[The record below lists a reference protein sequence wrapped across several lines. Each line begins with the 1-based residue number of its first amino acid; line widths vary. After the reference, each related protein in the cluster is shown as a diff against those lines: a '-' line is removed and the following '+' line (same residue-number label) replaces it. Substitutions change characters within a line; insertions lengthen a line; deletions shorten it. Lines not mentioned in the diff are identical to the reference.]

1 VCVLLTQCIYV
12 FRMIPTIPFI
22 SMNNIN
28 WLDSTL
34 ETDFVLREVGTE
46 ILSIFCPNG
55 RPPSGLIPA

>member
-1 VCVLLTQCIYV
+1 
-12 FRMIPTIPFI
+12 MIPTIPFI

-46 ILSIFCPNG
+46 IL
-55 RPPSGLIPA
+55 